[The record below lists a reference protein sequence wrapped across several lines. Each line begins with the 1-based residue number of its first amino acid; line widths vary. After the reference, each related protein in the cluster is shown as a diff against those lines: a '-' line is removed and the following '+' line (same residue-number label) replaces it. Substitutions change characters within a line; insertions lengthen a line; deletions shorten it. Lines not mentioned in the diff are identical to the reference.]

1 MFCFFSSRPRCAR
14 NKSDKQSG
22 RLAIPCGNSWTR
34 GKEGD
39 STTALLFCPGD
50 EISSQIVGRDE
61 AEKVCTTSFRAMDSL
76 EQLPKKE
83 TIRLRKRHVGVTEEH
98 SSPRPQTSKK
108 QILNLTGISLRFFCQ
123 LESFNTGLR

>member
-1 MFCFFSSRPRCAR
+1 MFFVSFASRPRCAR

-39 STTALLFCPGD
+39 

-61 AEKVCTTSFRAMDSL
+61 AEKVRATGFRAMDSL
-76 EQLPKKE
+76 EQLPKRE
-83 TIRLRKRHVGVTEEH
+83 TIRLRKRHVGVILH
-98 SSPRPQTSKK
+98 SYFKAEPMMDVRKSSATSM
-108 QILNLTGISLRFFCQ
+108 
-123 LESFNTGLR
+123 